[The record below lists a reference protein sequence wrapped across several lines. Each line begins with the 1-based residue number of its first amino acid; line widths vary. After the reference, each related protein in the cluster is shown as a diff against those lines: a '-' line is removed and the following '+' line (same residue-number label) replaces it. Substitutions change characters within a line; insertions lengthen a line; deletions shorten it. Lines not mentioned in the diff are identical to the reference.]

1 MNELEEESWEA
12 LASRFERRDG
22 ESLLPI
28 YSDHSTSSSLAPK
41 EEQLDPVAFFTDL
54 LRRNNGIFPM
64 SKTSRLLKQQPRLK
78 AKVGKIRRF
87 INQTHPELFLLEKI
101 DGRWEIKLKSI
112 TGPSYGAGNQISLL
126 LHDQTL
132 EENHDDQMEDIR
144 YCFHHIDMIPRMQQ
158 LSHRLNLALQALK
171 EDNYQSTSAV
181 SCCYSKNSTS
191 VS

>member
-1 MNELEEESWEA
+1 MNELEEDSWAA

-28 YSDHSTSSSLAPK
+28 YSDYSTSSSLVPK

-54 LRRNNGIFPM
+54 LTRNNGIFPM

-132 EENHDDQMEDIR
+132 EENDDQMEDIR
-144 YCFHHIDMIPRMQQ
+144 YCFHQNTDLIPRMQQ
-158 LSHRLNLALQALK
+158 LSQRLNLALQSP
-171 EDNYQSTSAV
+171 EDNPQSISAV